1 VRGVDLTRP
10 VMPEVFAEID
20 AAFCR
25 YGILVFP
32 EQPVTDE
39 QQLAFSRLLSSAASA
54 LRPPEPY
61 ARSRCL
67 AAGSIPA
74 ASTIAAALGFLL
86 QHRVMLGRH
95 WDHHSGVPE
104 PWLLKFPER

>member
-1 VRGVDLTRP
+1 MRGVDLTRP

-74 ASTIAAALGFLL
+74 ASTIAAALGFLC
-86 QHRVMLGRH
+86 
-95 WDHHSGVPE
+95 SIA
-104 PWLLKFPER
+104 

>member
-1 VRGVDLTRP
+1 MAIEVTPLHPTLGAEVRGVDLTRP

-32 EQPVTDE
+32 EQPLTDE

-54 LRPPEPY
+54 LLPTRTIRTFEVPG
-61 ARSRCL
+61 
-67 AAGSIPA
+67 AGSIPA
-74 ASTIAAALGFLL
+74 ASTIAAALGFLC
-86 QHRVMLGRH
+86 
-95 WDHHSGVPE
+95 SIA
-104 PWLLKFPER
+104 

>member
-54 LRPPEPY
+54 LCPPEPY

-67 AAGSIPA
+67 APDRFPQLRPSPPHSASFA
-74 ASTIAAALGFLL
+74 ASRNTGSSLGSPQPGTRALALEI
-86 QHRVMLGRH
+86 
-95 WDHHSGVPE
+95 S
-104 PWLLKFPER
+104 